1 MTQSDKLF
9 AAWFCFMFITIIYA
23 SFGCHDIATD
33 NVNRIEPDTLQ
44 GVMRPYVD
52 SLQPDTIKWEV
63 EPEMIN
69 R

>member
-1 MTQSDKLF
+1 MSNSDKLF
-9 AAWFCFMFITIIYA
+9 ATWFCFMFMTIIYA

-33 NVNRIEPDTLQ
+33 IVNRIEPDTLL

-69 R
+69 P